1 MNIRKEDLINA
12 REAFR
17 PQIKPKLAPQVDI
30 ELSKV
35 AGKTILAND
44 PRLLNLIVEFKKK
57 QRRVAEEHIDRNGK
71 KYLIESQDNFM
82 QNPEFIKKLK
92 EL

>member
-1 MNIRKEDLINA
+1 MNIKQEDLINYK
-12 REAFR
+12 EAFR
-17 PQIKPKLAPQVDI
+17 PQIKPKLEPKVDV
-30 ELSKV
+30 ELSRI

-44 PRLLNLIVEFKKK
+44 PRLLRLIVEFKKK
-57 QRRVAEEHIDRNGK
+57 QRRVQEEHTDKNGK

-82 QNPEFIKKLK
+82 QNPEFIKRLK